1 MDSRLWDRQ
10 LHGRKF
16 SFIFN
21 GVFYQLTYDSM
32 QTEGNAN
39 HFVSIGI
46 NFGVTLAC
54 VIPTWIVLSQLEH
67 SHEVQVTVDDV
78 PAKVH
83 DNDTQA

>member
-1 MDSRLWDRQ
+1 M
-10 LHGRKF
+10 GV
-16 SFIFN
+16 SFPSLLIM
-21 GVFYQLTYDSM
+21 VFYQLTCDRM